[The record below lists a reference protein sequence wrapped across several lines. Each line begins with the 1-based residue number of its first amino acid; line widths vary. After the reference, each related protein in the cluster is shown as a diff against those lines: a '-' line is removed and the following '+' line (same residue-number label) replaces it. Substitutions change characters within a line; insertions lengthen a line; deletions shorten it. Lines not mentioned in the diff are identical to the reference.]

1 MHPKSKGVNEKMKIQ
16 SVKNL
21 TVAALLIALGI
32 LIPMVMPKIV
42 IGPASY
48 TLGSH
53 VPAMIAMFFS
63 PLMAIC
69 VALGTAIGFFLTL
82 PPIIG
87 LRALSHLV
95 FVTVGAFY
103 LQKNPQLI
111 QHPLK
116 LQVFNFVL
124 AVIHASFEVVVVFA
138 FAYFGNVANTTFD
151 RHYLIFLFGMIGL
164 GGLIH
169 SLIDFNIAYIVA
181 RSIQKQAN
189 IPVFTLAMKKTN
201 VH

>member
-1 MHPKSKGVNEKMKIQ
+1 MKIQ

-63 PLMAIC
+63 PLMVIC

-169 SLIDFNIAYIVA
+169 SMIDFNIAYIVA
-181 RSIQKQAN
+181 RAIQKQAN

>member
-1 MHPKSKGVNEKMKIQ
+1 MQPKPKGVNKKMKIQ

-21 TVAALLIALGI
+21 TVTALLIALGI
-32 LIPMVMPKIV
+32 LISMVMPKIV

-116 LQVFNFVL
+116 LQVFTFVL
-124 AVIHASFEVVVVFA
+124 AVIHASFEVVVVFV

-169 SLIDFNIAYIVA
+169 SMIDFYIAYIVA
-181 RSIQKQAN
+181 RAIQKQAN

>member
-1 MHPKSKGVNEKMKIQ
+1 MQPKSKGVNEKMKIQ

-63 PLMAIC
+63 PLMASC

-181 RSIQKQAN
+181 RAIQKQAN

>member
-1 MHPKSKGVNEKMKIQ
+1 MQPKLKGVNEKMKIQ

-63 PLMAIC
+63 PLMAIF

-169 SLIDFNIAYIVA
+169 SMIDFNIAYIVA

>member
-1 MHPKSKGVNEKMKIQ
+1 MKIQ
-16 SVKNL
+16 SIKNL

-48 TLGSH
+48 TLESH

-69 VALGTAIGFFLTL
+69 VTLGTALGFFLTL

-87 LRALSHLV
+87 LRALSHII
-95 FVTVGAFY
+95 FVTIAAIY
-103 LQKNPQLI
+103 LQKNPQI
-111 QHPLK
+111 VQKPWK
-116 LQVFNFVL
+116 LQGFNFIL

-138 FAYFGNVANTTFD
+138 FAYFGNLANTTFD
-151 RHYLIFLFGMIGL
+151 RNYFIFLFGMIGL

-169 SLIDFNIAYIVA
+169 SMIDFNIAYIVA
-181 RSIQKQAN
+181 KAIQKQAQ
-189 IPVFTLAMKKTN
+189 IPVFTLATKKTN
-201 VH
+201 IH

>member
-1 MHPKSKGVNEKMKIQ
+1 MQPKPKGVNEKMKIQ

-116 LQVFNFVL
+116 LQVFNFFL
-124 AVIHASFEVVVVFA
+124 AVIHASFEVVVVFV

>member
-1 MHPKSKGVNEKMKIQ
+1 MQPKPKGVNEKMKIQ

-69 VALGTAIGFFLTL
+69 VALGPAIGFFWTL

-87 LRALSHLV
+87 LRALSHLG

-103 LQKNPQLI
+103 LKKNPQLI

-169 SLIDFNIAYIVA
+169 SMIDFNIAYIVA
-181 RSIQKQAN
+181 SAIQKQAN